1 MRLLNCD
8 EMKQV
13 EKYTAKYGLSYQRMM
28 ENAGAA
34 CARNIRNIIENDKTR
49 RRNIAVV
56 CGKGNNGGDG
66 FVVARKFAEN
76 GYNVTVVL
84 ASGYPGSP
92 EAEYMYKMAVDIAIP
107 TVWYDADRTK
117 AVQAV
122 KSADVVV
129 DAVFGFSFYGSIS
142 EDMKQLINEMTNARG
157 LKFAIDVPSGV
168 YCDSGYCDPNC
179 FVADYTIAI
188 SALKPAHIV
197 HPASDCCGDI
207 IIANIGIPEDSYNFI
222 SNSMYTYNKTEV
234 GNLFPERDPC
244 AHKGTFGHLLSICG
258 SRTMPGA
265 AVLAAKAAV
274 RSGVGLVTCAF
285 PDCLYQTMTAK
296 LTETLFM
303 PLEGNAAGT
312 LSASCIETLVASL
325 DKYDAILIGCGLG
338 VNEDTEAV
346 LRAVLENAKVPVV
359 VDADAL
365 NIISANKQLL
375 EGVSAPVILTPHPG
389 EMSRLTGVQAKLIQ
403 ADRVACAGQFAKE
416 YGVYVVLKGSN
427 TVVASPD
434 SDRVYVNASGN
445 NGLSKGGSGDVLTG
459 IITALLAQGLEPFDA
474 ASAGAYILG
483 SSAESALELLH
494 ERALTAGDV
503 LDAIE
508 KTAGIT
514 EPRN

>member
-1 MRLLNCD
+1 
-8 EMKQV
+8 MKQV

-265 AVLAAKAAV
+265 AVLAAKAAL

-296 LTETLFM
+296 LTENLFM
-303 PLEGNAAGT
+303 PLEGNADGT
-312 LSASCIETLVASL
+312 LSASCVETLVSSL

-375 EGVSAPVILTPHPG
+375 ENVPAPVILTPHPG

-445 NGLSKGGSGDVLTG
+445 NGLSKGGSGDVLAGMIAGLLGQG
-459 IITALLAQGLEPFDA
+459 IKPLKA
-474 ASAGAYILG
+474 AACAAWLHGA
-483 SSAESALELLH
+483 
-494 ERALTAGDV
+494 AGDLCAAELGQYAMLPTDMLSV
-503 LDAIE
+503 L
-508 KTAGIT
+508 
-514 EPRN
+514 PRLLK

>member
-258 SRTMPGA
+258 SRTMPGS

-445 NGLSKGGSGDVLTG
+445 NGLSKGGSGDVLAGILSAFCARGLRPVDAADAAVYIHGYCADVLADRYSKTG
-459 IITALLAQGLEPFDA
+459 ILPSDVID
-474 ASAGAYILG
+474 
-483 SSAESALELLH
+483 ELR
-494 ERALTAGDV
+494 EIFADF
-503 LDAIE
+503 E
-508 KTAGIT
+508 
-514 EPRN
+514 

>member
-34 CARNIRNIIENDKTR
+34 CTRNIRNIIESEKTR
-49 RRNIAVV
+49 RRNIVVV

-76 GYNVTVVL
+76 GYNVCIVL

-107 TVWYDADRTK
+107 TVWYDADRSK
-117 AVQAV
+117 AIQTV

-129 DAVFGFSFYGSIS
+129 DAIFGFSFYGSIS
-142 EDMKQLINEMTNARG
+142 EDMKMLINEMSQANG

-168 YCDSGYCDPNC
+168 YCDSGYRDPNC

-222 SNSMYTYNKTEV
+222 NNSMYTYNKTEI
-234 GNLFPERDPC
+234 GNLFPYRDPC
-244 AHKGTFGHLLSICG
+244 AHKGTFGRLLSICG
-258 SRTMPGA
+258 SRSMPGA
-265 AVLAAKAAV
+265 AALAAKAAL

-285 PDCLYQTMTAK
+285 PECIYNTMTAK

-303 PLEGNAAGT
+303 PLEGNAQGT
-312 LSASCIETLVASL
+312 LSSACTEKLIASL
-325 DKYDAILIGCGLG
+325 ENFDAILIGCGLG

-346 LRAVLENAKVPVV
+346 LKAVLENAKVPVV

-365 NIISANKQLL
+365 NIIAKNKTLL
-375 EGVSAPVILTPHPG
+375 ENVSAPVILTPHPG
-389 EMSRLTGVQAKLIQ
+389 EMSRLTGLQTNLIQ
-403 ADRVACAGQFAKE
+403 ADRVSCAGGFSKE
-416 YGVYVVLKGSN
+416 HGVYVVLKGSN
-427 TVVASPD
+427 TVVASPE

-445 NGLSKGGSGDVLTG
+445 NGLSKGGSGDVLAGILSAFCARGLRPVDACDTAVYIHGYCADVLADKYSKTG
-459 IITALLAQGLEPFDA
+459 ILPSDVIE
-474 ASAGAYILG
+474 
-483 SSAESALELLH
+483 ELR
-494 ERALTAGDV
+494 EAFADF
-503 LDAIE
+503 E
-508 KTAGIT
+508 
-514 EPRN
+514 